1 MQFLFRNYCFIMKKH
16 TFLSLITAVILCVA
30 LSCCSN
36 NDDSAENSFTALE
49 TGFKKPDS
57 MQLAVYWY
65 WISDNIS
72 KEGVVRDLES
82 MKKVGINRAFIGNI
96 GIDAADTP
104 FGDVKLFSP
113 EWWDITHTALKKATE
128 LGIEIGMFNCPGWSQ
143 SGGPWVK
150 PEQSMRHLASSQ
162 LNVKGPQ
169 NAAIIKLPEVSED
182 ALADVKTIA
191 YPVSGS
197 SRSAISKSWNIQKL
211 RGEELTFDMSF
222 GMPVPVRTFIFKI
235 NEPTRINTEAELLV
249 KDGDSYRSLK
259 KIQINRS
266 NPDLN
271 VGFDPYAPVVISI
284 PETNASD
291 FRLVLSARRA
301 EGKATVTLSA
311 QPMVERYPEKTLSKM
326 FQTPLPLWHD
336 YLWDK
341 QPEAST
347 ELYIDPQNVIDLTD
361 KVKNGIL
368 SWDVPEGEWIIT
380 RTAMRSTGVKNAPAS
395 PQGSGLEIDKINK
408 EHIAT
413 HFDGFIGEIL
423 RRIPAEDRK
432 TFTVVV
438 ADSYE
443 TGGLNWTDDM
453 IEKFQTT
460 YGYNPV
466 PFIPVLN
473 GVVVGSQDLSDRFLW
488 DLRRLVADRVAY
500 DYVGGL
506 REISNKH
513 GLTTWL
519 ENYGHWGFPGEFL
532 MYGGQ
537 SDEIGGEFWS
547 EGSLGDIENRAASSS
562 GHIYG
567 KRKIWAESCTSGGPV
582 FSRYP
587 NIMKQRLDRFFTE
600 GINAT
605 LLHVYI
611 HQPYEERNPGMTA
624 WFGNEFNRKN
634 TWFDHMDVFGKY
646 LKRCNMMLQQG
657 LYVADVAYFIGEDAP
672 KMTGVCT
679 PELPEG
685 YSFDY
690 INAEVLLTRASVKNG
705 KLTLPDGM
713 QYSLLVLP
721 QLETMRPETLE
732 KIKNLVNEGLVILGP
747 APKRSPSLQN
757 YPESDKKVTLLA
769 FELWGDGTEKIRSV
783 GKGKV
788 FADGHSI
795 KEVFAITG
803 VQPDFLIND
812 NPGALFIHRTL
823 PTGDIYFISNQS
835 DKPISISSQFRI
847 AGKIPELWNPLTNE
861 TRELKEF
868 GVSGKT
874 TTVPLQ
880 LQGFESSFIIFRK
893 NGKPSSSQQKNFP
906 EKEVLLSVTTPWE
919 VSFEKGK
926 RGPEETITF
935 NNYEDWSQSQDERI
949 KYFSGKSFYKT
960 KISIDNIPDKQLYID
975 LGKVMVMAKVKIN
988 SEYAGGVWT
997 TPYRLNITELLKKG
1011 ENIIEVEVANNWM
1024 NRLIGDL
1031 RTPEKSPGTS
1041 TIFQSL
1047 EKDRTWANVNPWKA
1061 DSQLQSSGLLG
1072 PVEILAY

>member
-1 MQFLFRNYCFIMKKH
+1 MKKC
-16 TFLSLITAVILCVA
+16 TFLSLITALLFTV
-30 LSCCSN
+30 LSCSDN
-36 NDDSAENSFTALE
+36 GKNSGNSSFAALE
-49 TGFKKPDS
+49 AGFKKPDS

-72 KEGVVRDLES
+72 KEGVIKDLES

-96 GIDAADTP
+96 GLDDPETP
-104 FGDVKLFSP
+104 YGKVKLFSP

-150 PEQSMRHLASSQ
+150 PEQSMRYLASS
-162 LNVKGPQ
+162 NMTVKGPQ
-169 NAAIIKLPEVSED
+169 QAARIKLPEVAKD
-182 ALADVKTIA
+182 AMADVKIIA
-191 YPVSGS
+191 YPSQANGQN
-197 SRSAISKSWNIQKL
+197 ISKSWNTEKK
-211 RGEELTFDMSF
+211 RGEELVLDLPLGKSVT
-222 GMPVPVRTFIFKI
+222 VRTLIFKVS
-235 NEPTRINTEAELLV
+235 EPSRIKSDAELFV
-249 KDGDSYRSLK
+249 KEGDSYRSLK
-259 KIQINRS
+259 KFHIDRS
-266 NPDLN
+266 NASLN
-271 VGFDPYAPVVISI
+271 VGFDPYAPVIISI
-284 PETNASD
+284 PETNATD
-291 FRLVLSARRA
+291 FRFVMTTKRT
-301 EGKATVTLSA
+301 EGKATVELSSE
-311 QPMVERYPEKTLSKM
+311 PMIERYPEKTLAKM
-326 FQTPLPLWHD
+326 FQTPLPMWDD
-336 YLWDK
+336 YLWEE
-341 QPEAST
+341 QPEVSKDFCV
-347 ELYIDPQNVIDLTD
+347 DPQKVIDLTN
-361 KVKNGIL
+361 KVIDGVL
-368 SWDVPEGEWIIT
+368 SWDVPEGEWVIT
-380 RTAMRSTGVKNAPAS
+380 RTAMRTTGVENAPAS
-395 PQGSGLEIDKINK
+395 AEGRGLEIDKINK
-408 EHIAT
+408 EHISS
-413 HFDGFIGEIL
+413 HFDAFIGEIL

-438 ADSYE
+438 EDSYE

-453 IEKFQTT
+453 IEKFHSV
-460 YGYNPV
+460 YGYDPV
-466 PFIPVLN
+466 PYIPALN
-473 GVVVGSQDLSDRFLW
+473 GIVVGSRDLSDRFLW

-547 EGSLGDIENRAASSS
+547 EGSLGDIENRAASSCA
-562 GHIYG
+562 HIYG
-567 KRKIWAESCTSGGPV
+567 KTKVWAESCTSGGPV

-611 HQPYEERNPGMTA
+611 HQPYEEHNPGMTA

-634 TWFDHMDVFGKY
+634 TWFDHMDVFGQY
-646 LKRCNMMLQQG
+646 LKRCNLMLQQG

-679 PELPEG
+679 PELPAG

-690 INAEVLLTRASVKNG
+690 INAEVLLTRASVKDG

-721 QLETMRPETLE
+721 QLETMRPDVLD
-732 KIKNLVNEGLVILGP
+732 KIRSLVNEGLVILGP

-757 YPESDKKVTLLA
+757 YPESDNIVASLA
-769 FELWGDGTEKIRSV
+769 SELWGDGSEKMRTV

-788 FADGHSI
+788 FSDGQSI
-795 KEVFAITG
+795 TEVFAATS
-803 VQPDFLIND
+803 VLPDLQISD

-823 PTGDIYFISNQS
+823 PSCDIYFISNQS
-835 DKPISISSQFRI
+835 DKPINISPQFRLS
-847 AGKIPELWNPLTNE
+847 GKIPELWNPLTNE
-861 TRELKEF
+861 VRELKEF
-868 GVSGKT
+868 GVSEKT

-880 LQGFESSFIIFRK
+880 LQGFESSFIVFRK
-893 NGKPSSSQQKNFP
+893 NGKPSSSPQKNFSK
-906 EKEVLLSVTTPWE
+906 KEVIESISSPWE
-919 VSFEKGK
+919 VTFEKGK
-926 RGPEETITF
+926 YGPEETVTF
-935 NNYEDWSQSQDERI
+935 NNLQDWSLSQDERI
-949 KYFSGKSFYKT
+949 KYFSGKAFYKT
-960 KISIDNIPDKQLYID
+960 TFSLENLPEKQLYVD

-988 SEYAGGVWT
+988 GEYAGGVWT
-997 TPYRLNITELLKKG
+997 YPYRLNITKLLKKG
-1011 ENIIEVEVANNWM
+1011 ENTLDVEVANNWM

-1031 RTPEKSPGTS
+1031 RSPES
-1041 TIFQSL
+1041 
-1047 EKDRTWANVNPWKA
+1047 ERHTWANVNPWKA

-1072 PVEILAY
+1072 PVEIQAY